1 MTDTTA
7 SNEPEKTEAL
17 EDLEISNTPDPM
29 IAQARKR
36 SEKDTVKRRSFAARQ
51 VILARVLFGVILL
64 LIVGYATTAIKLL
77 GILSEDPRTI
87 ITKTFDTRS
96 GFDNFLVGDLLLTP
110 DQRIE
115 NLGVVRQRS
124 SESAS
129 DNTLEFLSALSKNSP
144 PDVYRSL
151 IKPTVDPALI
161 ETTSV
166 GDLPIISNDGRSP
179 LITYARPFNEALD
192 TSELSILVH
201 GLGISE
207 TLALA
212 ALQLKPEVS
221 LAFSPYTV
229 KLQDLSIEA
238 RKAGHEI
245 FLELPME
252 PMDYPMLDPGPYAL
266 RKSYS
271 TEKNITQ
278 FEWILSRT
286 SGYVGLINYQGDAL
300 LRNSSFV
307 STFLPLISRR
317 GLMFIENGDHGGH
330 VRKEIE
336 KNGDYYTSFDI
347 QIGIDD
353 DEFSLEEKLNK
364 ALVISKE
371 KGRVTISV
379 EPFPLLL
386 MKIALWINELSG
398 SEFTLTPISSQAQL
412 HEARKLGL
420 TG

>member
-1 MTDTTA
+1 MTDSTA
-7 SNEPEKTEAL
+7 EEELEKPDGL
-17 EDLEISNTPDPM
+17 DDLEISNDPEPM

-36 SEKDTVKRRSFAARQ
+36 SEKNAKKRMSMAGRRAMT
-51 VILARVLFGVILL
+51 ARVLFIIILL
-64 LIVGYATTAIKLL
+64 LIGGYATTAIQLL
-77 GILSEDPRTI
+77 GILSENPRTI
-87 ITKTFDTRS
+87 ITNTFDTRS

-115 NLGVVRQRS
+115 NLGVIRQRS
-124 SESAS
+124 SESTS
-129 DNTLEFLSALSKNSP
+129 DNTLEFLSALSENSP
-144 PDVYRSL
+144 PDIYRSL
-151 IKPTVDPALI
+151 IKPTVDPNLI

-179 LITYARPFNEALD
+179 LITYARPFNE
-192 TSELSILVH
+192 ELETNEISILVH

-212 ALQLKPEVS
+212 ALRLKPEIS

-229 KLQDLSIEA
+229 KLQDLTIEA
-238 RKAGHEI
+238 RKAGHEV

-252 PMDYPMLDPGPYAL
+252 PMDYPIHDPGPYAL

-278 FEWILSRT
+278 LEWILSRT

-300 LRNSSFV
+300 LNDPSFV
-307 STFLPLISRR
+307 NTFLPLISRR
-317 GLMFIENGDHGGH
+317 GLMFVENGNHGDHIREALESQGS
-330 VRKEIE
+330 
-336 KNGDYYTSFDI
+336 YYTNFDI
-347 QIGIDD
+347 QIGIND
-353 DEFSLEEKLNK
+353 DEFSLEEKLAE
-364 ALVISKE
+364 ALNISKE
-371 KGRVTISV
+371 KGRVTIAI

-412 HEARKLGL
+412 HEARRLGL